1 MITPQT
7 FIIMENEKQPNENIS
22 KGKEMGQK
30 AFDEA
35 KEATGQA
42 VKALKSLISDPI
54 GGQYET
60 LKDLGKSNA
69 LRAGI
74 VFAVIFAIASFVLGH
89 SLVSG
94 LLAYGGGGSGI
105 YFKLIIFSLIPPIA
119 VFALYYV
126 VMKFI
131 SKEKEDLSTA
141 IYTAGVSV
149 IPLALLFFCIKIIG
163 LSDSL
168 LLPAIGI
175 FCISTTFLLINSSLQ
190 DIYKLS
196 TRKSVIITPAIVFIA
211 GYISG
216 LVLQVLV
223 Y

>member
-1 MITPQT
+1 
-7 FIIMENEKQPNENIS
+7 MENEKQANENIS

-30 AFDEA
+30 AYDEA

-42 VKALKSLISDPI
+42 FKALKALVSDPI

-60 LKDLGKSNA
+60 LRELGKSNA

-74 VFAVIFAIASFVLGH
+74 VLAVIFAISSYVLGH
-89 SLVSG
+89 SLVSAA
-94 LLAYGGGGSGI
+94 LAYGGGGTGI

-131 SKEKEDLSTA
+131 SKEKADLSTA
-141 IYTAGVSV
+141 VYTTGVSV

-163 LSDSL
+163 LNDSL
-168 LLPAIGI
+168 LLPVIGI

-196 TRKSVIITPAIVFIA
+196 SRKSVIITPAIVFVA

>member
-1 MITPQT
+1 
-7 FIIMENEKQPNENIS
+7 MENEKQANDNIS

-30 AFDEA
+30 AYDEA

-42 VKALKSLISDPI
+42 LKALKALISDPI

-60 LKDLGKSNA
+60 LKELGKSNA

-74 VFAVIFAIASFVLGH
+74 VLAVIFAIASYLLGH
-89 SLVSG
+89 SLIATAQAFGGEGSG
-94 LLAYGGGGSGI
+94 L
-105 YFKLIIFSLIPPIA
+105 YFKLIIFSVIPPVVI
-119 VFALYYV
+119 FALFYL

-131 SKEKEDLSTA
+131 SKEKEELSTV
-141 IYTAGVSV
+141 IYTTGVSV

-163 LSDSL
+163 FSEPII
-168 LLPAIGI
+168 LPAIGI

-196 TRKSVIITPAIVFIA
+196 SQKSVIITPAIIFVA
-211 GYISG
+211 GYVSG
-216 LVLQVLV
+216 LLFQVIM
-223 Y
+223 

>member
-1 MITPQT
+1 
-7 FIIMENEKQPNENIS
+7 MENENQTNENQTSDNIS

-74 VFAVIFAIASFVLGH
+74 VFAVIFAIASYLLGH
-89 SLVSG
+89 SFIATA
-94 LLAYGGGGSGI
+94 LAFGGGSGL
-105 YFKLIIFSLIPPIA
+105 YFKLIIFSVIPPIA
-119 VFALYYV
+119 VFALFYL

-131 SKEKEDLSTA
+131 SKEKEELSTV
-141 IYTAGVSV
+141 IYTTGVSV

-163 LSDSL
+163 LSDSI

-175 FCISTTFLLINSSLQ
+175 FCISTTFLLINSFLQ

-196 TRKSVIITPAIVFIA
+196 TRKSVLITPTIVFVA
-211 GYISG
+211 GYVSG
-216 LVLQVLV
+216 LIFQVLMN
-223 Y
+223 

>member
-1 MITPQT
+1 
-7 FIIMENEKQPNENIS
+7 MENENQTNENQTSDNIS

-42 VKALKSLISDPI
+42 FKAMKALISDPI
-54 GGQYET
+54 GGQDVT
-60 LKDLGKSNA
+60 LKELGKSNA

-74 VFAVIFAIASFVLGH
+74 VFAVIFAIASYLLGH
-89 SLVSG
+89 SFIATA
-94 LLAYGGGGSGI
+94 LAFGGSSSL
-105 YFKLIIFSLIPPIA
+105 YFKLIIFSVIPPIA
-119 VFALYYV
+119 VFALFYL

-131 SKEKEDLSTA
+131 SKEKEELSTV
-141 IYTAGVSV
+141 IYTTGVSV

-163 LSDSL
+163 LSDSI

-196 TRKSVIITPAIVFIA
+196 TRKSVLITPTIVFVA
-211 GYISG
+211 GYVSG
-216 LVLQVLV
+216 LIFQVLM

>member
-1 MITPQT
+1 
-7 FIIMENEKQPNENIS
+7 MENENQANENIS

-30 AFDEA
+30 AFNEA

-42 VKALKSLISDPI
+42 FKALKSLVSDPI

-74 VFAVIFAIASFVLGH
+74 VFAVIFAIASYLLGH
-89 SLVSG
+89 SFIATA
-94 LLAYGGGGSGI
+94 LAYGGGSGL
-105 YFKLIIFSLIPPIA
+105 YFKLIIFSVIPPIA
-119 VFALYYV
+119 IFALFYL

-131 SKEKEDLSTA
+131 SKEKEDLSTV
-141 IYTAGVSV
+141 IYTTGVSV

-168 LLPAIGI
+168 ILPAIGI
-175 FCISTTFLLINSSLQ
+175 FCISTTFSN
-190 DIYKLS
+190 
-196 TRKSVIITPAIVFIA
+196 R
-211 GYISG
+211 
-216 LVLQVLV
+216 
-223 Y
+223 

>member
-1 MITPQT
+1 
-7 FIIMENEKQPNENIS
+7 MENENQTNENQTSDNIS

-74 VFAVIFAIASFVLGH
+74 VFAVIFAIASYLLGH
-89 SLVSG
+89 SFIATA
-94 LLAYGGGGSGI
+94 LAFGGGSGL
-105 YFKLIIFSLIPPIA
+105 YFKLIIFSVIPPIT
-119 VFALYYV
+119 VFALFYL

-131 SKEKEDLSTA
+131 SKEKEELSTV
-141 IYTAGVSV
+141 IYTTGVSV

-163 LSDSL
+163 LSDSI

-196 TRKSVIITPAIVFIA
+196 TRKSVLITPAIVFVA
-211 GYISG
+211 GYVSG
-216 LVLQVLV
+216 LIFQVLMN
-223 Y
+223 